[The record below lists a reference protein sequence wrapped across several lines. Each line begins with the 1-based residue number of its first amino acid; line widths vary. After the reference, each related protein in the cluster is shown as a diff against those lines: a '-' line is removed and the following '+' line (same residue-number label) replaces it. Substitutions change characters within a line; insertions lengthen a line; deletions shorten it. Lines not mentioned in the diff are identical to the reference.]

1 MENYLKLPN
10 WILCDNKLT
19 PTEKML
25 FALILHYSEVT
36 GFCTLTS
43 NDYALILNVSDR
55 TIHTSIQKLKELDYI
70 DTRIC
75 GAKTGIM
82 RVIVPNYTKIEK
94 MEDLWNKKIN

>member
-1 MENYLKLPN
+1 M
-10 WILCDNKLT
+10 T
-19 PTEKML
+19 MR
-25 FALILHYSEVT
+25 
-36 GFCTLTS
+36 
-43 NDYALILNVSDR
+43 LILNVSDR

-94 MEDLWNKKIN
+94 WRIYGTRK